1 MIQCAWP
8 LRLSLKWVLWIG
20 IGTASAGPLGTF
32 FTEESSRKEIFPTYQ
47 RVERDSL
54 ILNDSTLAL
63 AQAVLKC
70 SIPLKPVVFER
81 IQSQDGSFATLYRA
95 QELGKVQLMDF
106 VVALD
111 GEGKVMRVMLTA
123 YRESVG
129 GEVQSKRFL
138 GQFTGKK
145 SGNGLQLNRDI
156 DGISGAT
163 LSSRAITLGVRK
175 AIYFWNLKYGKDGKD
190 GKAGKNGKN

>member
-1 MIQCAWP
+1 MVQSTWR
-8 LRLSLKWVLWIG
+8 LRPSLKWVLSIG
-20 IGTASAGPLGTF
+20 LGIASAGPMGAF

-47 RVERDSL
+47 RVDRDTL
-54 ILNDSTLAL
+54 VLNDSALAL
-63 AQAVLKC
+63 AQAALKC
-70 SIPLKPVVFER
+70 SIPLKSVVFER
-81 IQSQDGSFATLYRA
+81 ILSKDGSVATLYRA
-95 QELGKVQLMDF
+95 QELGKVQPMDF

-111 GEGKVMRVMLTA
+111 GEGKVMRVLLTA

-175 AIYFWNLKYGKDGKD
+175 AIYFWNLKYGK
-190 GKAGKNGKN
+190 NGKN